1 MSHFIIG
8 TAGHI
13 DHGKTS
19 LVKALTGMDTDV
31 LKEEK
36 ERNITID
43 IGFAFL
49 GDDITIIDVPGHEKF
64 IKNMVAGVST
74 IDFVLFVIAADDGVM
89 PQTREHLDILNLL
102 QIKDGMVIVT
112 KSDMVEEEWLE
123 LVTEEIKDYLQG
135 TFLEGSPVVTVDS
148 LSRKGIDRVLEI
160 INEKKQSKVERVD
173 KGIFKLPIDRVFTM
187 KGFGT
192 IITGTILSG
201 DVKEGETLS
210 LQPKGINVRVKGLQ
224 CHGHKQSDLTSG
236 DRAAIN
242 LHGVSVDDIARGDIL
257 VSTGYLEPTY
267 IFDGKLYLL
276 STAKELKNRARVRIH
291 AGTNEIFGRVVLL
304 DKEKLEPGTEALI
317 EVRLEEE
324 MNLSPGER
332 FVIRS
337 YSPQIT
343 IGGGQILTTSKK
355 KGKRFDKEKI
365 ALLKELEK
373 GDPQEL
379 VEEILLSSKY
389 EPLVPSDIS
398 KKLAKTDDETMKMLE
413 NLISQD
419 KILVIGKGNKKVYF
433 HNRNVDSA
441 ISKIS
446 NVLEEFHKKN
456 PYRQGI
462 SKEDLRTKI
471 SHAFNQIV
479 FDFILKKSEA
489 DELIQISQ
497 NVITKKGFEIQLN
510 DEMKKKLDTFL
521 EVLDE
526 NRFKPPVIK
535 TIAEQIPMIERDAR
549 ELAGMLMF
557 MGKIVKLSEG
567 LLISKAILEEGK
579 KLLSAKIKASGPMK
593 IGEISELLSSSR
605 KYVVPLMEHLDRIGF
620 TERDGDYRKIRI

>member
-1 MSHFIIG
+1 HFIIG

-102 QIKDGMVIVT
+102 QIKDGMVVVT

-148 LSRKGIDRVLEI
+148 LSRKGIDTVLEI

-224 CHGHKQSDLTSG
+224 CHGQKQSDLTSG

-267 IFDGKLYLL
+267 IFSGKLYLL

-317 EVRLEEE
+317 EIRLEEE

-389 EPLVPSDIS
+389 EPFVPSDIS
-398 KKLAKTDDETMKMLE
+398 KKLAKTDDETLKMLE
-413 NLISQD
+413 DLVSQD

-446 NVLEEFHKKN
+446 NVLEEFHSKN

-471 SHAFNQIV
+471 SHAFNQVV
-479 FDFILKKSEA
+479 FDFILKKAEA

-579 KLLSAKIKASGPMK
+579 KLLSDKIKGSGPMK